1 MVLVPFAYAWDFTTL
16 QLRRSLVL
24 RPGAQRS
31 SPRAH
36 EQRGLMTALI
46 GRNGPH
52 QRFQGRERICS
63 DLSPARTPCFAQQS
77 VGTHFHRTEQNRP
90 ALACRINRCGVPRTN
105 RASTACAI
113 QGLYVRLM
121 PRVPRQRK
129 MGPDLREVRGEGNG
143 SARAVR
149 VCPCGF
155 VNEGLQEG
163 DLHAREAER
172 RTNAGRAT
180 YLVVLHGLRRAH
192 AARVG

>member
-1 MVLVPFAYAWDFTTL
+1 MVLVPFEYAWDFTTL

-36 EQRGLMTALI
+36 EQRGLMTAFI

-149 VCPCGF
+149 VCACGF
-155 VNEGLQEG
+155 VTEGLA
-163 DLHAREAER
+163 LW
-172 RTNAGRAT
+172 
-180 YLVVLHGLRRAH
+180 LRSVPFLALPNRGEDGIAP
-192 AARVG
+192 